1 MSYGHRHTQTQREK
15 ERERSKDVLSSG
27 RKHLQKPVS
36 EPNASRKIIG
46 LSFPQMSEVEL
57 GLRDR

>member
-1 MSYGHRHTQTQREK
+1 MGTGTHRHRGR
-15 ERERSKDVLSSG
+15 ERERSKDVLSSD